1 MAIEPNKQDDVLER
15 MMQNVGLQGK
25 NLEQAK
31 SIQKASVMGLMPPES
46 TLKKA
51 DQYLAKTE
59 QRLEKKEEYK
69 EASPEEKIELAIGEL
84 KKSQKKEMSMG
95 ELFARSLVAIAPALI
110 GQAIGGSMAGAAAGA
125 ASVKAL
131 EEIDRLKAA
140 EREATTEAQKEE
152 IKSQIEILKLK
163 SQKQKEAQ
171 ERQFKTKEL
180 ELKERGI
187 LADERKA
194 PKVDEGKQISSEQV
208 NKIAGIESSRSQ
220 LKKILEEVDLKSEF
234 MGPVA
239 GRISAATPYA
249 TEAKAF
255 DARMKLA
262 AQKIGVAIEGGKLAN
277 EDIIRYRQMLPNIE
291 DTPEV
296 AREKVSILLDILETE
311 ESVAL
316 ETLKQSGYNVSR
328 FAQAPSPQVK
338 EQPAP
343 KSGIRLPGQMREAQA
358 APSMPMKVIQNG
370 FEYIYNPATGKYE

>member
-1 MAIEPNKQDDVLER
+1 MAIELSKQDDVLER

-46 TLKKA
+46 TIKKA

-59 QRLEKKEEYK
+59 QNLEKNEDYRQ
-69 EASPEEKIELAIGEL
+69 ASPEQKIELAIGEL

-110 GQAIGGSMAGAAAGA
+110 GQAVGGSMAGAAAGA

-131 EEIDRLKAA
+131 EEIDKLKKA

-152 IKSQIEILKLK
+152 IKSQIEILKLQ
-163 SQKQKEAQ
+163 SQRQKEAQ
-171 ERQFKTKEL
+171 ERQFKAKEL
-180 ELKERGI
+180 QLKERGI

-194 PKVDEGKQISSEQV
+194 PKVDEGKQLTSEQV

-220 LKKILEEVDLKSEF
+220 LGKILEEVDLKAEF

-239 GRISAATPYA
+239 GRVSAMTPYA

-262 AQKIGVAIEGGKLAN
+262 AQKIGVALEGGKLTD
-277 EDIIRYRQMLPNIE
+277 EDISRYRQMLPNIQ

-296 AREKVSILLDILETE
+296 AKEKIKIVSDLLDTE
-311 ESVAL
+311 QSVAL
-316 ETLKQSGYNVSR
+316 ETLKQSGYNVGR
-328 FAQAPSPQVK
+328 FAQAPSQQVK
-338 EQPAP
+338 QQPAS
-343 KSGIRLPGQMREAQA
+343 KAGMRLPGQMREAQA